1 MTEDFVGVSNIDQ
14 PVQSFEEHAVFI
26 TAQSSASIGD

>member
-1 MTEDFVGVSNIDQ
+1 MTEDFAGVSNIDQ
-14 PVQSFEEHAVFI
+14 QIPSSEAHAVFI